1 MMVKKE
7 RRILLIYI
15 TLVLLLS
22 LSGCNTNWINEET
35 VENGDSGGTEEFEK
49 IVGEDSVDKASVYE
63 QIKETVAVLN
73 ENSNLYMDMLSFVE
87 EHEWLGGITPEE
99 IRQTPH
105 DADYPTRFNI
115 WDEFN
120 EVRLGNG
127 LFYLFPQMTDDI
139 RLTQLIWDVPG
150 SFHVFGIDV
159 GGSEEE
165 AEAILLQLGY
175 EEQEPHP
182 HFQSEN
188 FIQRRNKRM
197 RIFGKNLV
205 SVSFFVVADGSEI
218 LELRV
223 TVTEPLRAPTTHGEE
238 GEEGVDWVM

>member
-1 MMVKKE
+1 MMVKMK
-7 RRILLIYI
+7 RKILLICI
-15 TLVLLLS
+15 ALILWLG
-22 LSGCNTNWINEET
+22 LSGCDTTGINEELC
-35 VENGDSGGTEEFEK
+35 ESGYAGETEEFETVVK
-49 IVGEDSVDKASVYE
+49 EEPVDQAIVYE
-63 QIKETVAVLN
+63 QIKETVEMLN

-105 DADYPTRFNI
+105 DEDYPSRFNI
-115 WDEFN
+115 WN
-120 EVRLGNG
+120 ESNDVRLGNG
-127 LFYLFPQMTDDI
+127 LFNLFPQISDDI

-159 GGSEEE
+159 GSCDKE

-175 EEQEPHP
+175 EEREPHP
-182 HFQSEN
+182 HFQCEN
-188 FIQRRNKRM
+188 FVNRHNKRM

-205 SVSFFVVADGSEI
+205 SVSFFVIADGSEI

-223 TVTEPLRAPTTHGEE
+223 TVTEPFRAPATHGEE